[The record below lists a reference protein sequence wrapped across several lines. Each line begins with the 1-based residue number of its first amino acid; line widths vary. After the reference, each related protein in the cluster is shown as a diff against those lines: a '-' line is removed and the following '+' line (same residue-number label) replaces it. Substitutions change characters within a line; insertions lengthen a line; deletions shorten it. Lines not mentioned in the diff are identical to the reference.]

1 MVKQLQQILLKGKER
16 KLMSKQIKN
25 QRGSALA
32 LALFLVVIISILGI
46 SLLSV
51 SSNSLKQVDYE
62 RKDQAVFYI
71 AEAGVNLAKEEV
83 KFKLR
88 KIEDDAIQEMT
99 NWITDQNIYRK
110 ANKLPKLTKQV
121 AMQHY
126 VDVVL
131 KKEFD
136 KAIDEGYF
144 SDTSFTISPGK
155 IASIKLQPTSADF
168 KVKIISSGIID
179 STRKRVVDQEIKL
192 RPSLYINLGDG
203 VEEEDGDGSGTPPT
217 VPGGWENHTVLT
229 SGDIVFNSSGEIH
242 GDTSLRYGNVIFNNY
257 SGKILTENGSTGGNI
272 NMDSTKQSITPKNQ
286 QQKKEWH
293 YPKTILPPLA
303 IDPKSF
309 LPNDFWKST
318 TDKLNQLSI
327 LPLLPKYTLP
337 NKVDL
342 VSNGLLSTENP
353 NGDLKNNATF
363 NLTSDT
369 HLSKIRITSNRTIT
383 INVDSEVNLLVDD
396 FDMNYGTINVTGAG
410 KLNLY
415 VKKFTALNSDSNKG
429 FNQNTSDPSKVNFY
443 YVGSSQF
450 ILNGST
456 PFYATLFNQ
465 SANMSLGG
473 DSKVYGN
480 IISGGSKIT
489 VSGSTPTTGQYV
501 IAPNAELIIDG
512 SASIRGSVVADS
524 INFTGNGR
532 IYKGSNLPPL
542 PPGVVP
548 SDDFEEL
555 PNPDGGRLPLKE
567 GSIIEN

>member
-1 MVKQLQQILLKGKER
+1 
-16 KLMSKQIKN
+16 MSKQIKN

-99 NWITDQNIYRK
+99 SWIAEQNIYRK
-110 ANKLPKLTKQV
+110 ANKLPKLSKQM
-121 AMQHY
+121 AMEHY
-126 VDVVL
+126 VNEVL

-136 KAIDEGYF
+136 KAIDNGDF
-144 SDTSFTISPGK
+144 SDTSFTISTGK
-155 IASIKLQPTSADF
+155 IASVNLQPTSVDF
-168 KVKIISSGIID
+168 KVKIISSGTID
-179 STRKRVVDQEIKL
+179 STRERVVDQEIKL
-192 RPSLYINLGDG
+192 RPSLYIKLDEDD
-203 VEEEDGDGSGTPPT
+203 EEEDGDEIGTI
-217 VPGGWENHTVLT
+217 PGGWENHTVLT

-257 SGKILTENGSTGGNI
+257 SGKILTEDGSIGGNI
-272 NMDSTKQSITPKNQ
+272 NMDSTKQSITTKNQ
-286 QQKKEWH
+286 QQKNEWH
-293 YPKTILPPLA
+293 YPKAILPPLA

-309 LPNDFWKST
+309 LPNDYWKST
-318 TDKLNQLSI
+318 SDKTNQLSE
-327 LPLLPKYTLP
+327 LYPLQKYTITKSG
-337 NKVDL
+337 NKIDL
-342 VSNGLLSTENP
+342 VSNGVLSTREGQP
-353 NGDLKNNATF
+353 FAWLRTDVTF
-363 NLTSDT
+363 NLTEDT
-369 HLSKIRITSNRTIT
+369 HLKAIEIYSNRTIT
-383 INVDSEVNLLVDD
+383 INVDKEVNLLVDD
-396 FDMNYGTINVTGAG
+396 FDMNYGTINVTGNG

-415 VKKFTALNSDSNKG
+415 VKKFTALNSTTG
-429 FNQNTSDPSKVNFY
+429 FNANTADPSKVNFY

-450 ILNGST
+450 TLNGST

-473 DSKVYGN
+473 SSKVYGN

-512 SASIRGSVVADS
+512 SASIRGSVIADS

-542 PPGVVP
+542 PPGVGP

-555 PNPDGGRLPLKE
+555 PNPDGGRLPLEE
-567 GSIIEN
+567 GSIIES

>member
-1 MVKQLQQILLKGKER
+1 
-16 KLMSKQIKN
+16 MSKQIKN

-99 NWITDQNIYRK
+99 SWITEQNIYRK
-110 ANKLPKLTKQV
+110 ANKLPKLSKQM
-121 AMQHY
+121 AMEHY
-126 VDVVL
+126 VNEVL

-136 KAIDEGYF
+136 KAIDNGDF

-155 IASIKLQPTSADF
+155 IASVNLQPTSVDF
-168 KVKIISSGIID
+168 KVKIISSGTID
-179 STRKRVVDQEIKL
+179 STRERVVDQEIKL
-192 RPSLYINLGDG
+192 RPSLYIKLDEDD
-203 VEEEDGDGSGTPPT
+203 EEEDGDEIGTI
-217 VPGGWENHTVLT
+217 PGGWENHTVLT

-257 SGKILTENGSTGGNI
+257 SGKILTEDGSIGGNI
-272 NMDSTKQSITPKNQ
+272 NMDSTKQSITTKNQ
-286 QQKKEWH
+286 QQKNEWH
-293 YPKTILPPLA
+293 YPKAILPPLA

-309 LPNDFWKST
+309 LPNDYWKST
-318 TDKLNQLSI
+318 SDKTNQLSE
-327 LPLLPKYTLP
+327 LYPLQKYTITKSG
-337 NKVDL
+337 NKIDL
-342 VSNGLLSTENP
+342 VSNGVLSTREGQP
-353 NGDLKNNATF
+353 FAWLRTDVTF
-363 NLTSDT
+363 NLTEDT
-369 HLSKIRITSNRTIT
+369 HLKAIEIYSNRTIT
-383 INVDSEVNLLVDD
+383 INVDKEVNLLVDD
-396 FDMNYGTINVTGAG
+396 FDMNYGTINVTGNG

-415 VKKFTALNSDSNKG
+415 VKKFTALNSTTG
-429 FNQNTSDPSKVNFY
+429 FNANTADPSKVNFY

-450 ILNGST
+450 TLNGST

-473 DSKVYGN
+473 SSKVYGN

-512 SASIRGSVVADS
+512 SASIRGSVIADS

-542 PPGVVP
+542 PPGVGP

-555 PNPDGGRLPLKE
+555 PNPDGGRLPLEE
-567 GSIIEN
+567 GSIIES

>member
-1 MVKQLQQILLKGKER
+1 
-16 KLMSKQIKN
+16 MSKQIKN

-110 ANKLPKLTKQV
+110 ANKLPKLTKQM

-144 SDTSFTISPGK
+144 SDTSFTISTGK
-155 IASIKLQPTSADF
+155 VASIELQPTSVDF
-168 KVKIISSGIID
+168 KVKIISTGIID
-179 STRKRVVDQEIKL
+179 SAKERVVDQEIKL
-192 RPSLYINLGDG
+192 RPSLYMNLGDEECDE
-203 VEEEDGDGSGTPPT
+203 EEEDCSKNDPPPP

-229 SGDIVFNSSGEIH
+229 SGDIIFNSSGEIH
-242 GDTSLRYGNVIFNNY
+242 GDTSLRYGDIIFKNW
-257 SGKILTENGSTGGNI
+257 SGKILTENGQMPPTI
-272 NMDSTKQSITPKNQ
+272 NMDSSRQSIIPVDESHRLYAPHFPKV
-286 QQKKEWH
+286 
-293 YPKTILPPLA
+293 ISPPLA

-318 TDKLNQLSI
+318 TDKTNQLSV
-327 LPLLPKYTLP
+327 LPLLSKYTLP
-337 NKVDL
+337 NGVDL
-342 VSNGLLSTENP
+342 VSNGVLSTDNS
-353 NGDLKNNATF
+353 LKNNVTF

-369 HLSKIRITSNRTIT
+369 HLSQIRITSNRTIT

-396 FDMNYGTINVTGAG
+396 FDVNYGTINVTGNG

-415 VKKFTALNSDSNKG
+415 VKKFTALNSDNGKG
-429 FNQNTSDPSKVNFY
+429 FNQNTSNPSKVNFY
-443 YVGSSQF
+443 YVGSPQF
-450 ILNGST
+450 TLEGST

-473 DSKVYGN
+473 SSKVYGN

-489 VSGSTPTTGQYV
+489 FSGNTPSTGQYV

-542 PPGVVP
+542 PPGVGP

-555 PNPDGGRLPLKE
+555 PNPDGERLPLEE

>member
-1 MVKQLQQILLKGKER
+1 
-16 KLMSKQIKN
+16 MSKQIKN

-51 SSNSLKQVDYE
+51 SSTSLKQVDYE

-88 KIEDDAIQEMT
+88 KIEDDAIE
-99 NWITDQNIYRK
+99 NIKEWIKDENEKRK
-110 ANKLPKLTKQV
+110 NNKSLGKLTKQM
-121 AMQHY
+121 AMNQY
-126 VDVVL
+126 LIFL
-131 KKEFD
+131 KDRFD
-136 KAIDEGYF
+136 DEDF
-144 SDTSFTISPGK
+144 SNTSFTISPGK

-168 KVKIISSGIID
+168 KVKIISSGTID
-179 STRKRVVDQEIKL
+179 STRERVVDQEIKL
-192 RPSLYINLGDG
+192 IPSLYIKLDDDDG
-203 VEEEDGDGSGTPPT
+203 EEDGDGSGTPPT

-257 SGKILTENGSTGGNI
+257 SGKILTEDGSTGGNI
-272 NMDSTKQSITPKNQ
+272 NMDSTKQSITTKNQ
-286 QQKKEWH
+286 QQKNEWH
-293 YPKTILPPLA
+293 FPKTILPPLA

-309 LPNDFWKST
+309 LPNDFWKSI
-318 TDKLNQLSI
+318 TDKTNQLI
-327 LPLLPKYTLP
+327 TIPLLSKYTLS
-337 NKVDL
+337 NGVDL
-342 VSNGLLSTENP
+342 VSNGVLSTEDP
-353 NGDLKNNATF
+353 NGYLKNNVTF

-383 INVDSEVNLLVDD
+383 FNVDNEVNLLVDD
-396 FDMNYGTINVTGAG
+396 FDMNNGTINVTGNG

-415 VKKFTALNSDSNKG
+415 VKKFTALKSDTG
-429 FNQNTSDPSKVNFY
+429 FNANTADPSKVNFY

-473 DSKVYGN
+473 GSKVYGN

-555 PNPDGGRLPLKE
+555 PNPDGGRLPLEE

>member
-1 MVKQLQQILLKGKER
+1 
-16 KLMSKQIKN
+16 MSKQIKN

-144 SDTSFTISPGK
+144 SDTSFTISTDK
-155 IASIKLQPTSADF
+155 VASIKLQPTSVDF

-192 RPSLYINLGDG
+192 RPSLYIKLDEDD
-203 VEEEDGDGSGTPPT
+203 EEEDGDEIGTI
-217 VPGGWENHTVLT
+217 PGGWENHTVLT

-383 INVDSEVNLLVDD
+383 INVNSEANLLVDD
-396 FDMNYGTINVTGAG
+396 FDMEQGTINVTGNG

-415 VKKFTALNSDSNKG
+415 VKKFTALKSDIG
-429 FNQNTSDPSKVNFY
+429 FNANTADPSKVNFY

-450 ILNGST
+450 TLNSIT

-465 SANMSLGG
+465 SANMSLGAS
-473 DSKVYGN
+473 SKVYGN

-489 VSGSTPTTGQYV
+489 FSGNTPSTGQYV
-501 IAPNAELIIDG
+501 IAPNAEFIIDG

-524 INFTGNGR
+524 INFIGNGR

-542 PPGVVP
+542 PPGVGP

-555 PNPDGGRLPLKE
+555 PNPDGRRLPLEE

>member
-1 MVKQLQQILLKGKER
+1 
-16 KLMSKQIKN
+16 MSKQIKN

-99 NWITDQNIYRK
+99 SWIAEQNIYRK
-110 ANKLPKLTKQV
+110 ANKLPKLSKQM
-121 AMQHY
+121 AMEHY
-126 VDVVL
+126 VNEVL

-136 KAIDEGYF
+136 KAIDNGDF

-155 IASIKLQPTSADF
+155 IASVNLQPTSVDF
-168 KVKIISSGIID
+168 KVKIISSGTID
-179 STRKRVVDQEIKL
+179 STRERVVDQEIKL
-192 RPSLYINLGDG
+192 RPSLYIKLDEDD
-203 VEEEDGDGSGTPPT
+203 EEEDGDEIGTI
-217 VPGGWENHTVLT
+217 PGGWENHTVLT

-257 SGKILTENGSTGGNI
+257 SGKILTEDGSIGGNI
-272 NMDSTKQSITPKNQ
+272 NMDSTKQSITTKNQ
-286 QQKKEWH
+286 QQKNEWH
-293 YPKTILPPLA
+293 YPKAILPPLA

-309 LPNDFWKST
+309 LPNDYWKST
-318 TDKLNQLSI
+318 SDKTNQLSE
-327 LPLLPKYTLP
+327 LYPLQKYTITKSG
-337 NKVDL
+337 NKIDL
-342 VSNGLLSTENP
+342 VSNGVLSTREGQP
-353 NGDLKNNATF
+353 FAWLRTDVTF
-363 NLTSDT
+363 NLTEDT
-369 HLSKIRITSNRTIT
+369 HLKAIEIYSNRTIT
-383 INVDSEVNLLVDD
+383 INVDKEVNLLVDD
-396 FDMNYGTINVTGAG
+396 FDMNYGTINVTGNG

-415 VKKFTALNSDSNKG
+415 VKKFTALNSTTG
-429 FNQNTSDPSKVNFY
+429 FNANTADPSKVNFY

-450 ILNGST
+450 TLNGST

-473 DSKVYGN
+473 SSKVYGN

-512 SASIRGSVVADS
+512 SASIRGSVIADS

-542 PPGVVP
+542 PPGVGP

-555 PNPDGGRLPLKE
+555 PNPDGGRLPLEE
-567 GSIIEN
+567 GSIIES